1 MSKNCKKSICKII
14 LAIFVLTIFPSAAL
28 GVEINLESPSAILIE
43 PNNGKILY
51 ELNPHERRNPA
62 SVTKLMTLLVAIEAI
77 KNGRAQ
83 YEDIVVA
90 SENAWR
96 LGGSQIYLEPGEEMT
111 LKELLLAIAVGSAND
126 ACVAVAEHLYGTH
139 EAFVKVMNDKA
150 QELGLKNT
158 HFVNAYGLF
167 AEEHYTSAYD
177 VAQIAREALK
187 HQEILQLTSVKHYRL
202 REDTN
207 KPFQL
212 DNTNKLLWWYKGADG
227 FKTGWIGPESGYCLA
242 ATAERDGLRLI
253 AVVLGAEQHRGNFRD
268 TMILFNHGFA
278 QYEFKEFLKKGQ
290 DIGKVKVEKGT
301 QDYITA
307 VTQDRVGVIIE
318 KGNVEGLDTKI
329 EMLPNITAPVKAGEM
344 IGRVTIIK
352 NEEILDEFQL
362 ISKENVE
369 AGSIWRQYSKLFK
382 NIVGFSSAAL

>member
-167 AEEHYTSAYD
+167 AEEHYTSTYD

-212 DNTNKLLWWYKGADG
+212 DNSNKLLWWYKGADG
-227 FKTGWIGPESGYCLA
+227 FKQAGLDQNLVIAWRYRRKRWSPSNSCGFRSRAKIGV
-242 ATAERDGLRLI
+242 I
-253 AVVLGAEQHRGNFRD
+253 FRD

-307 VTQDRVGVIIE
+307 VTQ
-318 KGNVEGLDTKI
+318 
-329 EMLPNITAPVKAGEM
+329 
-344 IGRVTIIK
+344 IG
-352 NEEILDEFQL
+352 
-362 ISKENVE
+362 
-369 AGSIWRQYSKLFK
+369 
-382 NIVGFSSAAL
+382 